1 MKALGSTCHVLA
13 AVAVV
18 AAIWSPVGA
27 WWQFL
32 ATALILF
39 LAGALVLGREAQKA
53 TEHERKDHAIPL
65 RDGEF
70 RSDAG
75 NTDVGRAANTPI
87 SDADVRKYRR
97 TYGRKAGD
105 DL

>member
-1 MKALGSTCHVLA
+1 MKALGSVCHVLA

-32 ATALILF
+32 ATALLLF
-39 LAGALVLGREAQKA
+39 LVGALVLGLQAQKVA
-53 TEHERKDHAIPL
+53 AHDLGEQTIPL
-65 RDGEF
+65 RDGEVL
-70 RSDAG
+70 SSTGDP
-75 NTDVGRAANTPI
+75 DLDRAINTPI

-97 TYGRKAGD
+97 TYGRKAD
-105 DL
+105 R